1 VPQPRFER
9 AVLLAPDAV
18 ARQAAR
24 LADDPE
30 VRWILLQPRPVRR
43 SFVAEVLPAD
53 DLRSLREQIWMLRQD
68 EATRESFV
76 REVLEPRLPAAD
88 ARHGDR

>member
-9 AVLLAPDAV
+9 TVLLSPDAV

-30 VRWILLQPRPVRR
+30 VRWILSQPRAVRR

-53 DLRSLREQIWMLRQD
+53 ELRSLREQIWMLRQD
-68 EATRESFV
+68 SATRESFV
-76 REVLEPRLPAAD
+76 REVLGPRLRGSGPAA
-88 ARHGDR
+88 GDR